1 MAKARTTETVEPKF
15 EAAAPFAAIK
25 DAIENVQSKIE
36 IPAAARDFVKRSAE
50 TVQERTADVH
60 AGALN
65 ITKSAEKVAVNLV
78 GGYALFTRGL
88 IDASF
93 ANVQHALS
101 TVEKVAAAKS
111 VNEALQIQAE
121 FVRESAKANYDRVVS
136 AGESVKA
143 VVNDGVEVVKA
154 EWTKIM
160 PAAKAA

>member
-1 MAKARTTETVEPKF
+1 MAKTTKTVEPQF
-15 EAAAPFAAIK
+15 EAAAPFAAVK
-25 DAIENVQSKIE
+25 EAFENVQSKIE

-65 ITKSAEKVAVNLV
+65 LTASAEKVATNLV

-93 ANVQHALS
+93 ANVQHALQ
-101 TVEKVAAAKS
+101 TVEKVAGAKS
-111 VNEALQIQAE
+111 LNEAVQIQVE
-121 FVRESAKANYDRVVS
+121 FVRENAKANYERVVS

-143 VVNDGVEVVKA
+143 VVNDGVAVVKA
-154 EWTKIM
+154 EWTKVM
-160 PAAKAA
+160 PVKKAA

>member
-1 MAKARTTETVEPKF
+1 MAKAKTTESIEPKF

-36 IPAAARDFVKRSAE
+36 IPAAARDFVKRTAE
-50 TVQERTADVH
+50 TVQERTADAH

-65 ITKSAEKVAVNLV
+65 LSKSAEKVAVNLV

-93 ANVQHALS
+93 ANVQHALT

-160 PAAKAA
+160 PAKKAA